1 MSKESKKRNAL
12 KHGANAQE
20 VMLWGEQYEDY
31 ENLRAGLYEEW
42 APRGS
47 TEEYEVQTLAN
58 LLWRRRRLDR
68 YERVSTQKRLDEL
81 RNDSARSRHIDN
93 LIALSSNFSEARTV
107 QEVEGLLLRLSP
119 LYRDTIT
126 SNYPLEKCED
136 PNTWGTVIA
145 KGLSQWKPE
154 ERFEEADEFIEIVDL
169 ETFEQELA
177 RIERLDSMIDRTI
190 KRLMQI
196 KTMKQ
201 MFDRLEPKLINVAA
215 SESSLSQQGPSQNYP
230 SE

>member
-1 MSKESKKRNAL
+1 MSKGSKKCNAL

-42 APRGS
+42 APRGR

-68 YERVSTQKRLDEL
+68 YERISTQKRLDEL
-81 RNDSARSRHIDN
+81 RNESARSRHIDN

-107 QEVEGLLLRLSP
+107 QEVEGLLFRLSP
-119 LYRDTIT
+119 LYRDTIL

-145 KGLSQWKPE
+145 KGLSQWKPGG
-154 ERFEEADEFIEIVDL
+154 
-169 ETFEQELA
+169 
-177 RIERLDSMIDRTI
+177 TI
-190 KRLMQI
+190 R
-196 KTMKQ
+196 
-201 MFDRLEPKLINVAA
+201 R
-215 SESSLSQQGPSQNYP
+215 SG
-230 SE
+230 